1 MQQLIDDAGG
11 LSTIASG
18 SRMSIE
24 RIDEHRD
31 RQTLEVALDAAGLV
45 TVLRDGDVIRVL
57 SIVPAFQKT
66 VTLRGN
72 LANPGRFEWHEGMKL
87 SDLIPDR
94 PSLITRNYWWRRAQ
108 LGLPSPEF
116 QPLSGRGP
124 LYQPTTPGYL
134 PKQLPRPYYGP
145 NPFGANA
152 PGNNPSGANPPGTNS
167 SGGANSSGANPYN
180 SYPYGVLQGTASQP
194 YSQELPSDFQAQP
207 PANTQYSNPTYPPDN
222 TSNSAPGN
230 SPQSPTTQA
239 AQSESTGTTLGEQ
252 QGGGNYSKYRHCRA

>member
-1 MQQLIDDAGG
+1 MRDIHLTREDRAPTDIDLYDLLIRGDKSKDARLLPGDVIFIPAVGPQVALTGSVRKPAIYELSPVNGDGGGSSSRQPSNTMQQLIDDAGG

-124 LYQPTTPGYL
+124 LYQPTNPAYL
-134 PKQLPRPYYGP
+134 PKQLLRPYFGP
-145 NPFGANA
+145 NPFG
-152 PGNNPSGANPPGTNS
+152 TN
-167 SGGANSSGANPYN
+167 
-180 SYPYGVLQGTASQP
+180 
-194 YSQELPSDFQAQP
+194 
-207 PANTQYSNPTYPPDN
+207 
-222 TSNSAPGN
+222 APGN
-230 SPQSPTTQA
+230 SPSGVNP
-239 AQSESTGTTLGEQ
+239 S
-252 QGGGNYSKYRHCRA
+252 GNN